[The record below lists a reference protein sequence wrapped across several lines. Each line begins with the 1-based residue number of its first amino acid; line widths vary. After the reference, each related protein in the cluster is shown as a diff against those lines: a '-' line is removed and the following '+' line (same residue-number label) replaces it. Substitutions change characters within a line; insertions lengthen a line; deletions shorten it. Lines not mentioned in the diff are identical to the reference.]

1 LEEQADTQAKNEE
14 ITFQVTKV
22 VTYKY
27 DYPMTENELYDCRQD
42 AENEHNRFMSQWCNE
57 NDAKQTKEE
66 ILSIDVIEGDGENDW
81 FE

>member
-1 LEEQADTQAKNEE
+1 MEEQADTQAKNEE

-27 DYPMTENELYDCRQD
+27 DYPMTENELWDARQD
-42 AENEHNRFMSQWCNE
+42 ALNEPNRFMTKWCNE